1 VRYLLVGLG
10 NLGRK
15 RQGVLGERCVA
26 TVDPINPQATYA
38 APQGCPEDTY
48 DAVVL
53 AVPDSEKL
61 PLLRYFLALGKHVLV
76 EKPLLFGSRQEAE
89 ELARL
94 ARAHQ
99 AVWYTSYNH
108 RFEPLIVELAQWL
121 REGGPGRLYHA
132 RFFYG
137 NGTAGNIRG
146 TWREHGR
153 GVLEDL
159 VSHLLDLADLLLGYG
174 GTPFESW
181 SMQRNELATFDHVM
195 LGSEDRRLQLE
206 ASYVCWKNTFSI
218 DVYGEQGSAHLSG
231 LLKWGPSEL
240 TLRRR
245 VFPSGVPE
253 ETVERRRADGD
264 PTWGADL
271 AAFEARC
278 RAGRLSYD
286 TDLWITS
293 VLDEAGRVA
302 QTV

>member
-1 VRYLLVGLG
+1 MRYLLVGLG

-15 RQGVLGERCVA
+15 RQTVLGARCVA
-26 TVDPINPQATYA
+26 TVDPINAAATYGT
-38 APQGCPEDTY
+38 PEGCPTDAY

-61 PLLRYFLALGKHVLV
+61 PLLRYFLQQGKHVLV
-76 EKPLLFGSRQEAE
+76 EKPLLFSSREDAE
-89 ELARL
+89 QLYQVARE
-94 ARAHQ
+94 RD

-108 RFEPLIVELAQWL
+108 RFEPLIVKLADWL

-159 VSHLLDLADLLLGYG
+159 GSHLLDLADFLLGYG
-174 GTPFESW
+174 GTPFASW
-181 SMQRNELATFDHVM
+181 SLQRNELATFDHVV
-195 LGSEDRRLQLE
+195 LGSEDRRVQLE

-218 DVYGEQGSAHLSG
+218 DLYGEQGSAHLNG

-240 TLRRR
+240 ILRRR
-245 VFPSGVPE
+245 VFPSGVPD
-253 ETVERRRADGD
+253 ETVERRQPEPD
-264 PTWGADL
+264 PTWRADL
-271 AAFEARC
+271 EAFEARC
-278 RAGRLSYD
+278 RSRQLSYD

-293 VLDEAGRVA
+293 LLDEASRVA

>member
-1 VRYLLVGLG
+1 
-10 NLGRK
+10 
-15 RQGVLGERCVA
+15 VA
-26 TVDPINPQATYA
+26 TVDPINKQATYG
-38 APQGCPEDTY
+38 APEECPAEAY

-61 PLLRYFLALGKHVLV
+61 PLLRGFLTLGKHVLV
-76 EKPLLFGSRQEAE
+76 EKPLLFGSRDEAE
-89 ELARL
+89 ELYQL

-99 AVWYTSYNH
+99 AIWYTSYNH
-108 RFEPLIVELAQWL
+108 RFEPLIGDLARWL

-159 VSHLLDLADLLLGYG
+159 VSHLLDLAAFLLGYG

-181 SMQRNELATFDHVM
+181 SLQRNELATFDHVV
-195 LGSEDRRLQLE
+195 LGSEDRRIQLE
-206 ASYVCWKNTFSI
+206 ASYVCWKNTFAI
-218 DVYGEQGSAHLSG
+218 DIYGEQGSAHLNG

-240 TLRRR
+240 RLRRR
-245 VFPSGVPE
+245 VFPSGVPD
-253 ETVERRRADGD
+253 ETVERRQVDGD
-264 PTWGADL
+264 PTWEADL
-271 AAFEARC
+271 EAFEARC
-278 RAGRLSYD
+278 RAGRLSFEH
-286 TDLWITS
+286 DLWIAS